1 MRGEGILAEQIEARF
16 ALGCKKA
23 GITGRGPQLSTAA
36 FRRPG
41 GTQRLLFE

>member
-1 MRGEGILAEQIEARF
+1 MHRLLARQIKALF
-16 ALGCKKA
+16 ALGCRRA
-23 GITGRGPQLSTAA
+23 GIAGRGPELSAAA